1 MGRIKLVKV
10 TTHRPDL
17 GAVVQAVMTQ
27 DADAM
32 GDILDAAFEFKGPL
46 GGLLEGID
54 GVVWDE
60 LAKFLIENLPE
71 LADKLVAARSA

>member
-1 MGRIKLVKV
+1 MPRIKLVKV
-10 TTHRPDL
+10 KTHPPNL
-17 GAVVQAVMTQ
+17 AEIVQAVMAQ

-32 GDILDAAFEFKGPL
+32 GDILDDVFEFKGPL

-60 LAKFLIENLPE
+60 LAQFLIDHLPE
-71 LADKLVAARSA
+71 LADKLVAARAS